1 MEGEGVVVVVWGR
14 RQAGRQLLR
23 CFECCGVW
31 AAWEGLCRLRY
42 NLAAAWIGGGGAW
55 IWTRRRGEISCRVV
69 VRGVPAPS
77 MEKCGM
83 MFAPPSSGRAVKSQ
97 VPEHYLQNMDCLGL
111 QQLEHLEKELEQAK
125 QKVTVQLTP
134 KFPAFW
140 LGALIQSMVPVSC
153 GDELNLKLDD

>member
-1 MEGEGVVVVVWGR
+1 M
-14 RQAGRQLLR
+14 
-23 CFECCGVW
+23 
-31 AAWEGLCRLRY
+31 
-42 NLAAAWIGGGGAW
+42 
-55 IWTRRRGEISCRVV
+55 V

-134 KFPAFW
+134 KF
-140 LGALIQSMVPVSC
+140 LGALIQSMVPVSF

>member
-1 MEGEGVVVVVWGR
+1 
-14 RQAGRQLLR
+14 
-23 CFECCGVW
+23 VW

-42 NLAAAWIGGGGAW
+42 NLAAAWIDGGGAW
-55 IWTRRRGEISCRVV
+55 IWIRRREESYRVV
-69 VRGVPAPS
+69 VRSVPAPS

-134 KFPAFW
+134 KFPAFGW
-140 LGALIQSMVPVSC
+140 GL
-153 GDELNLKLDD
+153 